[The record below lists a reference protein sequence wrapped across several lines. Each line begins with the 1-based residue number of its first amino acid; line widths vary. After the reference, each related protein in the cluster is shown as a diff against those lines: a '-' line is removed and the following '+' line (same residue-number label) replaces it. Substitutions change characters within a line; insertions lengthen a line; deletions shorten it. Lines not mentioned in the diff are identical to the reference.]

1 MKILLIVIVSLVIQ
15 MTGFAQEY
23 KRISISGDMEL
34 IKLSEHAYIHVT
46 LEDSPVYGRFSS
58 NGLIYMEN
66 GEGYL
71 FDTPATDA
79 LTKKLVDWVA
89 DSLKTKII
97 GFVPNHWHS
106 DCMGGLKYLQDI
118 GVKSYAHQ
126 MTIDIARSKGLA
138 VPAHGFR
145 DSLSLHLGDKSIGCY
160 YLGAAHSMDNIVV
173 WIPSEKILFAGCM
186 AKETGARGMGNT
198 VDGSLSEWP
207 GTIDKVMGKF
217 PAARIVIPGH
227 GMIGGQ
233 EVLKHTRELLSGK

>member
-1 MKILLIVIVSLVIQ
+1 MKTLLIVVVLLVIQ

-23 KRISISGDMEL
+23 KRIRISGDLEL
-34 IKLSEHAYIHVT
+34 IRLTENAYVHVSW
-46 LEDSPVYGRFSS
+46 EDSPTFGRFSS
-58 NGLIYMEN
+58 NGLIFLQN

-79 LTKKLVDWVA
+79 LTKTLVDWVA
-89 DSLKTKII
+89 DSLKSKIL

-106 DCMGGLKYLQDI
+106 DCIGGLKYLQDI

-126 MTIDIARSKGLA
+126 MTIDIARTKGLA
-138 VPAHGFR
+138 APAHGFR
-145 DSLSLHLGDKSIGCY
+145 DSLSLALNGKPVKCY

-186 AKETGARGMGNT
+186 AKEVAAKGMGNT

-207 GTIDKVMGKF
+207 GTIDKVIAKF

-227 GMIGGQ
+227 GQIGDQ
-233 EVLKHTRELLSGK
+233 EVLKHTRKLLSGQ